1 MSARRALTALAV
13 VGCIALGAAHAV
25 ETEVTPADADTL
37 AGILAGVPRARS
49 GVLADDIATI
59 RAVQAAVLQ
68 TAPIHRP
75 IPHGQTREPADL
87 VRAAAGL
94 CYDRS
99 RTIEKALRLLGFD
112 VRHVFLLS
120 TAEHSPLA
128 ALVTPGVESHAVTEV
143 ETVAGWLVVD
153 SNAPW
158 ISVDRTGRP
167 VSMADL
173 QDRLADVS
181 PVPDGIYRE
190 PVWPIYGLYSRHVRF
205 FPPFNGIPDVI
216 GANCSAIWSADRWRG
231 PIRERGGCYA
241 RSVAG

>member
-13 VGCIALGAAHAV
+13 VGCIVLGAAHAV
-25 ETEVTPADADTL
+25 ETEVTPADAAAL
-37 AGILAGVPRARS
+37 AGILTGVPRARS

-99 RTIEKALRLLGFD
+99 RAIEKALRLLGFD

-120 TAEHSPLA
+120 TAAHSPLA
-128 ALVTPGVESHAVTEV
+128 ALVTPGVASHAVTEV

-173 QDRLADVS
+173 QDRLADVP

-190 PVWPIYGLYSRHVRF
+190 PVWPIYGLYSRHGRF
-205 FPPFNGIPDVI
+205 FPPFNGIPDVHW
-216 GANCSAIWSADRWRG
+216 GELLGNLVG
-231 PIRERGGCYA
+231 
-241 RSVAG
+241 